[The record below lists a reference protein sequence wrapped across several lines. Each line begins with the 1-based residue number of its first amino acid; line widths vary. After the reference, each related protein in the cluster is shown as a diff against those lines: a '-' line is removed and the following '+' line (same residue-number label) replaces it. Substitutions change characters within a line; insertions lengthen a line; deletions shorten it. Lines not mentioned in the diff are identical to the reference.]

1 VIISQ
6 YRISDDKLLMVRPA
20 TPDLLKG
27 ISLSAGLAVAEV
39 GESLAM
45 GFRVYDK
52 NSYYKARLPLEE

>member
-27 ISLSAGLAVAEV
+27 ISLSSRVGVATV
-39 GESLAM
+39 ESLLVK
-45 GFRVYDK
+45 GERVFDK
-52 NSYYKARLPLEE
+52 NSYYVGRE